1 MTLSADVRSVTS
13 TIRLVAGGDSLSLQ
27 MWNCSAGLKA
37 AVQLQSAWVTASCS
51 VWTLGKQALLH
62 FSSCKFTMPL
72 HVEVKCYISYR
83 DICSQALVQS
93 IRMWTLMI
101 YYTGIRCKR
110 GSAGVLSHW
119 GCDEISTNWQSTDY
133 WHCTLNTYPH
143 CKWCIF
149 FFFQTTPQLSFTFF
163 HSLWKAIKLI
173 TPATKGLFSQCIL
186 SPLSYERSAESQRSL
201 LSGCPQGAASLTLIS
216 GCKSQ
221 NTFSGT

>member
-1 MTLSADVRSVTS
+1 
-13 TIRLVAGGDSLSLQ
+13 
-27 MWNCSAGLKA
+27 
-37 AVQLQSAWVTASCS
+37 
-51 VWTLGKQALLH
+51 
-62 FSSCKFTMPL
+62 MPL
-72 HVEVKCYISYR
+72 HVEVKCHISYR

-133 WHCTLNTYPH
+133 WHCTLNTHPH
-143 CKWCIF
+143 CKWCF
-149 FFFQTTPQLSFTFF
+149 FFLFPNNATAKLHFF
-163 HSLWKAIKLI
+163 PLTLKSHKTDHSS
-173 TPATKGLFSQCIL
+173 PATKGLFLRCIL